1 MIFVKLDESNIE
13 KYIEYLEHAL
23 AVEPEQMHVDKIDK
37 EGLRE
42 RIKDPFFRKTTSV
55 LAMEKDKVLGRIEY
69 HFYGCMQDG
78 YHMAYVDWVYVLPEY
93 RRRGIAQSLFKEM
106 EKDCRKNGIDQYYL
120 IRATNANADKFY
132 HSFTEVELSEA
143 PILRK
148 DLKGSLPNKQLR
160 LILA

>member
-1 MIFVKLDESNIE
+1 
-13 KYIEYLEHAL
+13 
-23 AVEPEQMHVDKIDK
+23 
-37 EGLRE
+37 
-42 RIKDPFFRKTTSV
+42 
-55 LAMEKDKVLGRIEY
+55 
-69 HFYGCMQDG
+69 
-78 YHMAYVDWVYVLPEY
+78 MAYVGWVYVLPEY

>member
-42 RIKDPFFRKTTSV
+42 RIKDSFFRKTTSV
-55 LAMEKDKVLGRIEY
+55 LAMENAKVLGRIEY

-78 YHMAYVDWVYVLPEY
+78 YHMAYIDWVYVLPEY
-93 RRRGIAQSLFKEM
+93 RHRGTLKVYLKKWKRTA
-106 EKDCRKNGIDQYYL
+106 EKM
-120 IRATNANADKFY
+120 ASTNITSSEPQMPMQI
-132 HSFTEVELSEA
+132 SFITALQ
-143 PILRK
+143 RW
-148 DLKGSLPNKQLR
+148 N
-160 LILA
+160 

>member
-42 RIKDPFFRKTTSV
+42 RIKDSFFRKTTSV
-55 LAMEKDKVLGRIEY
+55 LAMENAKVLGRIEY

-78 YHMAYVDWVYVLPEY
+78 YHMAYIDWVYVLPEY
-93 RRRGIAQSLFKEM
+93 RHRGIAQSLFKEM
-106 EKDCRKNGIDQYYL
+106 EKDCRENGIDQYYL

-143 PILRK
+143 PILRR
-148 DLKGSLPNKQLR
+148 DLK
-160 LILA
+160 

>member
-42 RIKDPFFRKTTSV
+42 RIKDSFFRKTTSV
-55 LAMEKDKVLGRIEY
+55 LAMENAKVLGRIEY

-78 YHMAYVDWVYVLPEY
+78 YHMAYIDWVYVLPWGKPALGLKTRKKNKKSNKMIV
-93 RRRGIAQSLFKEM
+93 RRRDGKAI
-106 EKDCRKNGIDQYYL
+106 N
-120 IRATNANADKFY
+120 
-132 HSFTEVELSEA
+132 
-143 PILRK
+143 
-148 DLKGSLPNKQLR
+148 
-160 LILA
+160 